1 MSSDKKRTIF
11 FNLLLMIAS
20 IIATLLITECIFR
33 LVSPQ
38 NLTGSWFVSTDNGL
52 LVNKSSG
59 TSKHQLE
66 NRIVRYSFYEPNFR
80 GTPIKEDGIKILVV
94 GDSFTFGLLLEEED
108 TYVHHLQQFTDM
120 EFGEGVFQYL
130 NAAVGGWGTAD
141 YVAYIEDFR
150 NIVKPDIIL
159 VFFNGM
165 DINRSV
171 NRGIYTLS
179 DENKLMLKRHIL
191 KPPKLKYIINSIP
204 CYQWLIENSHLAQFV
219 KASILT
225 RQYNNKIRKQTV
237 SKKKLA
243 KKPSAQSNVSHEKSN
258 DLAKQTA
265 SRKELAQKPTSQSN
279 ISHEKSNDLA
289 KQTVSKKKLAKKTSA
304 QSNVSHEKSNDL
316 AKQTASRKE
325 LAQKPTSQSNI
336 SHDNGSN
343 LVKALFKRLKIWCD
357 TNHISLCVTTT
368 GWYNMSHA
376 LGNTSEFFQSIE
388 IPFIDIA
395 PSVSGRI
402 GDNRSEFIFQGDG
415 HPNEKGS
422 KLIADMSWKFFIKN
436 QLHEYY
442 RTKENSNIP

>member
-1 MSSDKKRTIF
+1 
-11 FNLLLMIAS
+11 MIAS

-243 KKPSAQSNVSHEKSN
+243 KK
-258 DLAKQTA
+258 L
-265 SRKELAQKPTSQSN
+265 
-279 ISHEKSNDLA
+279 
-289 KQTVSKKKLAKKTSA
+289 SA

>member
-20 IIATLLITECIFR
+20 IIATLLIAECIFR

-80 GTPIKEDGIKILVV
+80 GTPIKEGGIKILVV

-243 KKPSAQSNVSHEKSN
+243 KK
-258 DLAKQTA
+258 L
-265 SRKELAQKPTSQSN
+265 
-279 ISHEKSNDLA
+279 
-289 KQTVSKKKLAKKTSA
+289 SA

-376 LGNTSEFFQSIE
+376 LGNTSEFFQSID
-388 IPFIDIA
+388 IPFHDIA

>member
-20 IIATLLITECIFR
+20 IIATLLIAECIFR

-80 GTPIKEDGIKILVV
+80 GTPIKEGGIKILVV

-243 KKPSAQSNVSHEKSN
+243 KK
-258 DLAKQTA
+258 L
-265 SRKELAQKPTSQSN
+265 
-279 ISHEKSNDLA
+279 
-289 KQTVSKKKLAKKTSA
+289 SA

>member
-1 MSSDKKRTIF
+1 
-11 FNLLLMIAS
+11 MIAS

-80 GTPIKEDGIKILVV
+80 GTPIKEGGIKILVV

-243 KKPSAQSNVSHEKSN
+243 KK
-258 DLAKQTA
+258 L
-265 SRKELAQKPTSQSN
+265 
-279 ISHEKSNDLA
+279 
-289 KQTVSKKKLAKKTSA
+289 SA

-376 LGNTSEFFQSIE
+376 LGNTSEFFQSID
-388 IPFIDIA
+388 IPFHDIA

>member
-11 FNLLLMIAS
+11 FNLLIMIAS

-80 GTPIKEDGIKILVV
+80 GTPIKEGGIKILVV
-94 GDSFTFGLLLEEED
+94 GDSFTFGLLLEKED
-108 TYVHHLQQFTDM
+108 AYVYHLQQFTDR

-141 YVAYIEDFR
+141 YVAYIEDFG

-191 KPPKLKYIINSIP
+191 KPPKLKYIINSFP

-219 KASILT
+219 KVSILT
-225 RQYNNKIRKQTV
+225 RQYNSKIRKQTV
-237 SKKKLA
+237 SKKKLEQ
-243 KKPSAQSNVSHEKSN
+243 KPSAQSNVSHEKSN
-258 DLAKQTA
+258 DLAKRTASRKELTQKPPPQSNVSYENNNNLAKQTV
-265 SRKELAQKPTSQSN
+265 SRKELAQKP
-279 ISHEKSNDLA
+279 
-289 KQTVSKKKLAKKTSA
+289 
-304 QSNVSHEKSNDL
+304 
-316 AKQTASRKE
+316 
-325 LAQKPTSQSNI
+325 PPQSNI

-343 LVKALFKRLKIWCD
+343 LVKALFKRLKDWCD
-357 TNHISLCVTTT
+357 TNHISLCITTT

-376 LGNTSEFFQSIE
+376 LGNTSEFFQSIDV
-388 IPFIDIA
+388 PFLDIA
-395 PSVSGRI
+395 PSVYGRL

-422 KLIADMSWKFFIKN
+422 KLIADMSWNLFIKN

>member
-1 MSSDKKRTIF
+1 
-11 FNLLLMIAS
+11 MIAS

-243 KKPSAQSNVSHEKSN
+243 KK
-258 DLAKQTA
+258 
-265 SRKELAQKPTSQSN
+265 
-279 ISHEKSNDLA
+279 
-289 KQTVSKKKLAKKTSA
+289 TSA

>member
-243 KKPSAQSNVSHEKSN
+243 KK
-258 DLAKQTA
+258 L
-265 SRKELAQKPTSQSN
+265 
-279 ISHEKSNDLA
+279 
-289 KQTVSKKKLAKKTSA
+289 SA

-376 LGNTSEFFQSIE
+376 LGNTSEFFQSID
-388 IPFIDIA
+388 IPFHDIA

>member
-80 GTPIKEDGIKILVV
+80 GTPIKEGGIKILVV

-243 KKPSAQSNVSHEKSN
+243 KK
-258 DLAKQTA
+258 L
-265 SRKELAQKPTSQSN
+265 
-279 ISHEKSNDLA
+279 
-289 KQTVSKKKLAKKTSA
+289 SA

-376 LGNTSEFFQSIE
+376 LGNTSEFFQSID
-388 IPFIDIA
+388 IPFHDIA

>member
-243 KKPSAQSNVSHEKSN
+243 KK
-258 DLAKQTA
+258 L
-265 SRKELAQKPTSQSN
+265 
-279 ISHEKSNDLA
+279 
-289 KQTVSKKKLAKKTSA
+289 SA